1 MMQMKSKGK
10 PQSPWKAVL
19 ACVFFVGIAAA
30 PAQAGLLDGP
40 IAVYEGNNLS
50 GYVSDTYNNQNTFTY
65 TTNIADALN
74 IEINSSASTLAGRM
88 LNPPGANLYF
98 GAVGGSGG
106 YYFGPG
112 QIGYAYLS
120 GTSLV
125 PANSPPSST
134 ATNDLQ
140 PLGYNAPSESTI
152 WSFSGSQMM
161 AQWTNS
167 DGTQN
172 PTVTAYDP
180 FTNSFIITGDLNA
193 FNHNFGD
200 NAVAV
205 TFQFEGTP
213 VAVPEPSSLL
223 LMGVGAICMLA
234 YRLRQSRRHAETLT

>member
-1 MMQMKSKGK
+1 MQMKSKGK
-10 PQSPWKAVL
+10 QQSPWKAVL
-19 ACVFFVGIAAA
+19 ACVCFVGIAAA

-40 IAVYEGNNLS
+40 VAAYEGSTFL
-50 GYVSDTYNNQNTFTY
+50 GYVSDIYNNQNTFTY
-65 TTNIADALN
+65 TTKIADALN
-74 IEINSSASTLAGRM
+74 IEINSNASTLAGRL

-112 QIGYAYLS
+112 DSGYAYLS

-134 ATNDLQ
+134 ATNDIQ

-161 AQWTNS
+161 AQWTNV

-172 PTVTAYDP
+172 PTVIAYDP
-180 FTNSFIITGDLNA
+180 FLDSFIITGDLKS
-193 FNHNFGD
+193 FNEEFGD

-205 TFQFEGTP
+205 TFQFQGTP
-213 VAVPEPSSLL
+213 VAAPEPSSFL

-234 YRLRQSRRHAETLT
+234 YGLRQSRRHAETLT

>member
-1 MMQMKSKGK
+1 MQMKSKRK
-10 PQSPWKAVL
+10 QQLPWKAIL
-19 ACVFFVGIAAA
+19 GCVFFVGIAAV
-30 PAQAGLLDGP
+30 PAQADLVDGP
-40 IAVYEGNNLS
+40 IAAYEGNTFL
-50 GYVSDTYNNQNTFTY
+50 GYVSDTYNNQLAFTY

-74 IEINSSASTLAGRM
+74 IEINSNASTLAGQM

-98 GAVGGSGG
+98 GAVGGGSG

-112 QIGYAYLS
+112 QIGFAFLS

-134 ATNDLQ
+134 ATNDIQ
-140 PLGYNAPSESTI
+140 PRGYNGPSESTI
-152 WSFSGSQMM
+152 WSLSGSQLT

-172 PTVTAYDP
+172 PTVIAYDP
-180 FTNSFIITGDLNA
+180 FMNSFIITGDLNA
-193 FNHNFGD
+193 YNFNFGD

-205 TFQFEGTP
+205 TFQFPGTP
-213 VAVPEPSSLL
+213 LTAPEPSSFL
-223 LMGVGAICMLA
+223 LMGVGAIGMLA